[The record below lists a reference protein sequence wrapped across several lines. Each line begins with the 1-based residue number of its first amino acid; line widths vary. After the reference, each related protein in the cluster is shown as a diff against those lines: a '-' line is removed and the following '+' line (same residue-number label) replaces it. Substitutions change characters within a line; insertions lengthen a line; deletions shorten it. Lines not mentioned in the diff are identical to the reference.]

1 MLHLENVCAS
11 YGKSQVL
18 FGLNLTV
25 ETGSVTTLLGK
36 NGMGKTTTVRTI
48 FGLTDGISGAILFDG
63 KSLVGQKPYQV
74 AKRGIALVPEGRQ
87 VFPSLSVIENLV
99 ACSRTKSGRSRSTK
113 LREVFDLFPKLEERK
128 HSYGSVLSGG
138 EQQMLAIGRALMTEP
153 RFLILDEATEGLAP
167 AVRRESW
174 RVFQVLKNQGLSI
187 LIIDKS
193 LKPLCK
199 LGDAHN
205 IINKGRI
212 VWEGSSAELADPNSR
227 ARALLN
233 L

>member
-1 MLHLENVCAS
+1 MLRLENVCAS

-25 ETGSVTTLLGK
+25 EAGSVTTLLGK

-48 FGLTDGISGAILFDG
+48 FGLTDGISGSIRFDG
-63 KSLVGQKPYQV
+63 KSLLGQKPHQV
-74 AKRGIALVPEGRQ
+74 AKQGIALVPEGRQ
-87 VFPSLSVIENLV
+87 VFPSLSVVENLV
-99 ACSRTKSGRSRSTK
+99 ACSRTRSGRSQSTK
-113 LREVFDLFPKLEERK
+113 LGEVFELFPRLEERK
-128 HSYGSVLSGG
+128 SSYGSVLSGG

-174 RVFQVLKNQGLSI
+174 RVLQVLKNQGLSI
-187 LIIDKS
+187 LVIDKS

-199 LGDAHN
+199 LGDSHN
-205 IINKGRI
+205 IVSKGQVI
-212 VWEGSSAELADPNSR
+212 WEGPSAELSDAGSK